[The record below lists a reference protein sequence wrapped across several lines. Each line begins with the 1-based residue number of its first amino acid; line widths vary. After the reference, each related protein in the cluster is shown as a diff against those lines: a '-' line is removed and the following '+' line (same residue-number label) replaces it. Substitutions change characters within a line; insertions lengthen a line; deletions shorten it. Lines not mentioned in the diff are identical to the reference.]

1 MTKTHVWKLATVFA
15 LAVAAYAQTSRGTGS
30 GTVTDA
36 SGAVVAGASVTVIG
50 TETGTRRS
58 TFSNEAGIYRF
69 DAVDLGVYE
78 IKITHPG
85 FKAFVSTGVGVEANR
100 TAVIDV
106 RLELGSGEI
115 AVPGG
120 ADTA

>member
-1 MTKTHVWKLATVFA
+1 MTQTHVWKLAAVFA
-15 LAVAAYAQTSRGTGS
+15 LAVAAYAQTSRGTVS
-30 GTVTDA
+30 GTVMDS

-85 FKAFVSTGVGVEANR
+85 FKAFVSTGLGVEANR
-100 TAVIDV
+100 TTVIAAK
-106 RLELGSGEI
+106 LEVGSEEI
-115 AVPGG
+115 AV
-120 ADTA
+120 